1 MQKEAMIVND
11 FCITF
16 STVNGSGSATA
27 NITLMRSLFRMGI
40 PVSGKNI
47 FPSNIQGQP
56 TWFTLRLSR
65 KGYLGRVKDDDIVV
79 AMNPVTLVK
88 DINALVPGG
97 VMLIPD
103 DLTCPDVRDDII
115 IYQMPVR
122 KILKEANVTPAFRDY
137 LANMVYVGV
146 LASLLKIDIGLIKG
160 ALEYHFKGSQKAVDS
175 NYETVKLAFDW
186 AEKNLEKKDR
196 YITSRM
202 NGTEGYI
209 MTDGNTAAALGA
221 IYGGVQFI
229 SWYPITPATSLAET
243 LHEYLP
249 VLRKDTETGKDT
261 FAIVQAEDELAAI
274 GMVIGAGWGG
284 LRAMTSTSGPGLSL
298 MTEYIGLAYYAE
310 VPVVIW
316 DVQRVGPSTGMPT
329 RTSQGDLTMVSFMSH
344 GDSQMLI
351 IIPGTIQE
359 CFEFGWK
366 AFDIAERFQTP
377 MIVLSDLDF
386 GMNQWMTKKFEY
398 PDQPM
403 DRGKVLW
410 EDDLEK
416 MLESNN
422 GIWGRYLD
430 VDGDGIPYRTLP
442 GNQHPRS
449 GHFVRG
455 TSHDEFANYSE
466 DGDVWVRN
474 FDRIKK
480 KIELARESLPEPVR
494 VMREGADIGI
504 IASGSVD
511 SAVLEACD
519 LLAED
524 GINTDYLRIRGIPF
538 AKEVWDFI
546 YDHRL
551 TYVVEMNRDGQLS
564 QLLTM
569 DFPDVAYKLR
579 KVAYMD
585 GLPLP
590 AKWIKK
596 QIQESEENLSW

>member
-1 MQKEAMIVND
+1 MQKEAMIEND

-27 NITLMRSLFRMGI
+27 NITLMRALFRMGI

-56 TWFTLRLSR
+56 TWFTLRLSK

-79 AMNPVTLVK
+79 AMNPVTLAK

-103 DLTCPDVRDDII
+103 DLTCPQLRDDIV
-115 IYQMPVR
+115 IYKMPVR

-146 LASLLKIDIGLIKG
+146 LASLLKIEIDQIKG
-160 ALEYHFKGSQKAVDS
+160 ALEYHFKGSQKAIES
-175 NYETVKLAFDW
+175 NFETVKLAFDW
-186 AEKNLEKKDR
+186 AEENLEKQDR

-221 IYGGVQFI
+221 IYGGVQFV

-249 VLRKDTETGKDT
+249 KLRVDPQTGKDT
-261 FAIVQAEDELAAI
+261 FAIVQSEDELAAI

-329 RTSQGDLTMVSFMSH
+329 RTSQGDLTMVNFMSH

-377 MIVLSDLDF
+377 VVVLSDLDF

-398 PDQPM
+398 PDKPI

-410 EDDLEK
+410 EDDLDK
-416 MLESNN
+416 MLEQNN

-466 DGDVWVRN
+466 DGDVWVHN

-480 KIELARESLPEPVR
+480 KIELARESLPEPVK

-504 IASGSVD
+504 ISSGSVD
-511 SAVLEACD
+511 SALLEACD
-519 LLAED
+519 LLADD
-524 GINTDYLRIRGIPF
+524 GIKTDYLRIRGIPF
-538 AKEVWDFI
+538 SKDVWDFI

>member
-1 MQKEAMIVND
+1 MQKEAMIEND

-56 TWFTLRLSR
+56 TWFTLRLS
-65 KGYLGRVKDDDIVV
+65 KEGYLGRVKDDDIVV

-103 DLTCPDVRDDII
+103 DLTCPEIRDDIV
-115 IYQMPVR
+115 IYKMPVR

-146 LASLLKIDIGLIKG
+146 LASLLKIEMDQIKG
-160 ALEYHFKGSQKAVDS
+160 ALEYHFKGSQKAVES
-175 NYETVKLAFDW
+175 NFETVKLAFDW
-186 AEKNLEKKDR
+186 AEANLEKQDR

-249 VLRKDTETGKDT
+249 QLRVDPQTGKDT
-261 FAIVQAEDELAAI
+261 FAIVQSEDELAAI

-329 RTSQGDLTMVSFMSH
+329 RTSQGDLTMVNFMSH

-377 MIVLSDLDF
+377 VVVLSDLDF

-398 PDQPM
+398 PDKPI
-403 DRGKVLW
+403 DRGKILW

-416 MLESNN
+416 KLEQHN
-422 GIWGRYLD
+422 GTWGRYLD

-480 KIELARESLPEPVR
+480 KIEFARESLPEPVKTLR
-494 VMREGADIGI
+494 DGAEIGI
-504 IASGSVD
+504 ISSGSVD
-511 SAVLEACD
+511 SALLEACD
-519 LLAED
+519 LLAEE
-524 GINTDYLRIRGIPF
+524 GIKADYLRIRGIPF
-538 AKEVWDFI
+538 SKEVWDFI
-546 YDHRL
+546 RDHRL

-579 KVAYMD
+579 KVAHMD

>member
-1 MQKEAMIVND
+1 MTQSKMIEND

-27 NITLMRSLFRMGI
+27 NITLMRALFRMGI

-56 TWFTLRLSR
+56 TWFTLRLSK
-65 KGYLGRVKDDDIVV
+65 KGYLSRVQDDDIVV
-79 AMNPVTLVK
+79 VMNPATIDK
-88 DINALVPGG
+88 DISCLVSGG

-103 DLTCPDVRDDII
+103 DFEYVNPRDDIV
-115 IYQMPVR
+115 IYTMPVR
-122 KILKEANVTPAFRDY
+122 RLVKEAEIPPVFRDY
-137 LANMVYVGV
+137 IANMVYVGV
-146 LASLLKIDIGLIKG
+146 LAYLLNIELESIHK
-160 ALEYHFKGSQKAVDS
+160 ALDYHFKGNEKSIEI
-175 NYETVKLAFDW
+175 NYKVVKMAFEW
-186 AEKNLEKKDR
+186 AEQNLEKKDH
-196 YITSRM
+196 YVASRM

-209 MTDGNTAAALGA
+209 MTDGNTAAALGS
-221 IYGGVQFI
+221 IYGGVQFAA
-229 SWYPITPATSLAET
+229 WYPITPATSLAET

-249 VLRKDTETGKDT
+249 QLRGDAETGKDT

-274 GMVIGAGWGG
+274 GMAIGAGWGG

-329 RTSQGDLTMVSFMSH
+329 RTAQGDLTMVNFMSH
-344 GDSQMLI
+344 GDSQILI
-351 IIPGTIQE
+351 LIPGTINE

-377 MIVLSDLDF
+377 VVVLSDLDF
-386 GMNQWMTKKFEY
+386 GMNQWMAKKFDY

-403 DRGKVLW
+403 DRGKLLW
-410 EDDLEK
+410 ERELEELLEK
-416 MLESNN
+416 NKGE
-422 GIWGRYLD
+422 WGRYLD
-430 VDGDGIPYRTLP
+430 IDGDGIPYRTVP
-442 GNQHPRS
+442 GNKHPQS

-455 TSHDEFANYSE
+455 TSHDEFARYSE
-466 DGDVWVRN
+466 EGDVWVRN
-474 FDRIKK
+474 FNRIKS
-480 KIELARESLPEPVR
+480 KIELARESLPEPVYSQQ
-494 VMREGADIGI
+494 EEAEIGI

-511 SAVLEACD
+511 PAVEEARD
-519 LLAED
+519 MLGEE
-524 GINTDYLRIRGIPF
+524 GIKTDYLRIRGIPF
-538 AKEVWDFI
+538 SKKVKKFI
-546 YDHRL
+546 KAHRV

-579 KVAYMD
+579 KIAHMD

-590 AKWIKK
+590 AKWVK
-596 QIQESEENLSW
+596 QQILSGEEK

>member
-1 MQKEAMIVND
+1 MQKEAMIEND

-27 NITLMRSLFRMGI
+27 NITLMRALFRMGI

-56 TWFTLRLSR
+56 TWFTLRLSK

-79 AMNPVTLVK
+79 AMNPVTLAK

-103 DLTCPDVRDDII
+103 DLTCPQLRDDIV
-115 IYQMPVR
+115 IYKMQVR

-146 LASLLKIDIGLIKG
+146 LASLLKIEIDQIKG
-160 ALEYHFKGSQKAVDS
+160 ALEYHFKGSRKAVES
-175 NYETVKLAFDW
+175 NFETVKLAFDW
-186 AEKNLEKKDR
+186 AEENLEKQDR

-221 IYGGVQFI
+221 IYGGVQFV

-249 VLRKDTETGKDT
+249 KLRVDPQTGKDT
-261 FAIVQAEDELAAI
+261 FAIVQSEDELAAI

-329 RTSQGDLTMVSFMSH
+329 RTSQGDLTMVNFMSH

-377 MIVLSDLDF
+377 VVVLSDLDF

-398 PDQPM
+398 PDKPI

-410 EDDLEK
+410 EDDLDK
-416 MLESNN
+416 MLEQNN

-466 DGDVWVRN
+466 DGDVWVHN

-480 KIELARESLPEPVR
+480 KIELARESLPEPVK

-504 IASGSVD
+504 ISSGSVD
-511 SAVLEACD
+511 SALLEACD
-519 LLAED
+519 LLADD
-524 GINTDYLRIRGIPF
+524 GIKTDYLRIRGIPF
-538 AKEVWDFI
+538 SKDVWNFI

>member
-1 MQKEAMIVND
+1 MQKEAMIEND

-27 NITLMRSLFRMGI
+27 NITLMRALFRMGI

-56 TWFTLRLSR
+56 TWFTLRLSK

-103 DLTCPDVRDDII
+103 DLTCPQLRDDIV
-115 IYQMPVR
+115 IYKMPVR

-146 LASLLKIDIGLIKG
+146 LASLLKIEIDQIKG
-160 ALEYHFKGSQKAVDS
+160 ALEYHFKGSQKAVES
-175 NYETVKLAFDW
+175 NFETVKLAFDW
-186 AEKNLEKKDR
+186 AEENLEKQDR

-249 VLRKDTETGKDT
+249 KLRVDPQTGKDT
-261 FAIVQAEDELAAI
+261 FAIVQSEDELAAI

-329 RTSQGDLTMVSFMSH
+329 RTSQGDLTMVNFMSH

-377 MIVLSDLDF
+377 VVVLSDLDF

-398 PDQPM
+398 PDKPI

-410 EDDLEK
+410 EDDLDK
-416 MLESNN
+416 MLEQNN

-466 DGDVWVRN
+466 DGDVWVHN

-480 KIELARESLPEPVR
+480 KIELARESLPEPVK

-504 IASGSVD
+504 ISSGSVD
-511 SAVLEACD
+511 SALLEACD

-524 GINTDYLRIRGIPF
+524 GIKTDYLRIRGIPF
-538 AKEVWDFI
+538 SKDVWDFI